1 MAQYAV
7 LIYAADS
14 AHGSNPSQEVLDAH
28 QRHAEDG
35 EQPAGNPLEHA
46 PMVVREALLST
57 PWRAPSLAHGVHGS
71 LRPQLAHRGSPV
83 RARASLPTVRAGC
96 YPPRGLAL

>member
-1 MAQYAV
+1 MRWSFPV
-7 LIYAADS
+7 VAALAAGRGDGS
-14 AHGSNPSQEVLDAH
+14 ARLGGQ
-28 QRHAEDG
+28 AEDG

-83 RARASLPTVRAGC
+83 RARASRPTVRAEC
-96 YPPRGLAL
+96 YPPRALAL